1 MCLSLIKPN
10 LFNKTFL
17 KEFYFRAGRDLWNY
31 PFILQIKKLSPR
43 TISCFAKG
51 HTEWPPTLGLELS
64 ASIPA
69 GLDSFCCTPH
79 CSSSSYL
86 GIQTPYQGMGEGGY
100 ALSPWGRKTSPW
112 GHPKGGCLGGPTDPQ
127 RWASALHINHITL
140 PSVTSSCQA
149 VVVLG
154 GVGGGISA
162 LPRLVSSGSL
172 ESPGIPFGDPL
183 GIS

>member
-51 HTEWPPTLGLELS
+51 HTEWPPTLGDLNSLPQS
-64 ASIPA
+64 P
-69 GLDSFCCTPH
+69 LDGFCCSPH
-79 CSSSSYL
+79 CTSSSYL
-86 GIQTPYQGMGEGGY
+86 EIQTPYQGEGEGGC

-127 RWASALHINHITL
+127 RWASALHINHIAL
-140 PSVTSSCQA
+140 PSVTSARQA
-149 VVVLG
+149 VVVLDRAG
-154 GVGGGISA
+154 DGVASV
-162 LPRLVSSGSL
+162 P
-172 ESPGIPFGDPL
+172 SPGW
-183 GIS
+183 